1 MKIRSILAS
10 GAVVL
15 MAASA
20 GTAAAAPSA
29 LARPVPA
36 ATGHVALA
44 NPSQYVNFAA
54 LAGHSRHH
62 GSINYANFTYAL
74 PGTHVWN
81 IGGTHPLVFTVGSDT
96 YAHTMTV
103 GTVTPVSTH
112 STLFSGTG
120 TYDKDPTHYTWTV
133 SGTVNWNAVSFSIV
147 YTGAD
152 QGYSLTGHGLIA
164 RDGSV
169 SGTATDIR
177 GNTLTFTM
185 EKGSAFEVL
194 RYTAPVAWAV
204 VYRHG
209 NASFGYTIPKW
220 LPKGLAGLHIVVKM
234 HDGGF
239 GFKHDAFGFGVATS
253 RFNGPVTYYKITSGN
268 ILVRR

>member
-20 GTAAAAPSA
+20 GTAAAAPAA
-29 LARPVPA
+29 LARPVPM

-54 LAGHSRHH
+54 LAGPSRHH
-62 GSINYANFTYAL
+62 GSIDYANFTYQL

-81 IGGTHPLVFTVGSDT
+81 IGGTHPLTFTVGAST

-103 GTVTPVSTH
+103 GTVTPTSTH

-120 TYDKDPTHYTWTV
+120 TYVGHPDYTWTV

-147 YTGAD
+147 YTGTD
-152 QGYSLTGHGLIA
+152 KGYTLKGHGFIA

-177 GNTLTFTM
+177 GNTLKFTM
-185 EKGSAFEVL
+185 DKGSAFEVL
-194 RYTAPVAWAV
+194 RYTASVAWAS

-209 NASFGYTIPKW
+209 NATFGYTIPRW
-220 LPKGLAGLHIVVKM
+220 LPKGLAGLHIVVKV

-239 GFKHDAFGFGVATS
+239 GFKHDTFGFGVATS
-253 RFNGPVTYYKITSGN
+253 RFNGPAAFYKITSGN
-268 ILVRR
+268 IFVHR

>member
-10 GAVVL
+10 GAVAL
-15 MAASA
+15 MAVGTGAAGAS
-20 GTAAAAPSA
+20 SA

-54 LAGHSRHH
+54 LAGHSRNH
-62 GSINYANFTYAL
+62 GSINYANFTYPL

-81 IGGTHPLVFTVGSDT
+81 ISGTHPLVFTVGGST

-103 GTVTPVSTH
+103 DKVTPVSTH
-112 STLFSGTG
+112 STWFSGTG
-120 TYDKDPTHYTWTV
+120 TYVGHPTYTWTV
-133 SGTVNWNAVSFSIV
+133 RGTVNWNAVSFSIV
-147 YTGAD
+147 YTGTD
-152 QGYSLTGHGLIA
+152 KGYSLKGHGLIA

-169 SGTATDIR
+169 SGTATDNR

-185 EKGSAFEVL
+185 DKGSAFEVL
-194 RYTAPVAWAV
+194 RYTAPVAWAFV
-204 VYRHG
+204 NRHG

-220 LPKGLAGLHIVVKM
+220 LPKGLAGLHIVVKV

>member
-10 GAVVL
+10 GAVAL
-15 MAASA
+15 MAAGTGAA
-20 GTAAAAPSA
+20 GASSA

-54 LAGHSRHH
+54 LAGHSRNH
-62 GSINYANFTYAL
+62 GSINYANFTYPL

-81 IGGTHPLVFTVGSDT
+81 ISGTHPLVFTVGGST

-103 GTVTPVSTH
+103 DKVTPVSTH

-120 TYDKDPTHYTWTV
+120 TYDGHPTYTWTV
-133 SGTVNWNAVSFSIV
+133 RGTVNWNAVSFSIV
-147 YTGAD
+147 YTGTD
-152 QGYSLTGHGLIA
+152 KGYTLKGHGLIA

-169 SGTATDIR
+169 SGTATDNR

-185 EKGSAFEVL
+185 DGVSV
-194 RYTAPVAWAV
+194 RGAPV
-204 VYRHG
+204 HG
-209 NASFGYTIPKW
+209 PGGVGLRQSARQRQLRVHHPEVAAR
-220 LPKGLAGLHIVVKM
+220 GLAGLHIVVKV

-253 RFNGPVTYYKITSGN
+253 RFNGPVTYYKIISGN